1 MIKKLLF
8 GILLIAAIAAAVIFF
23 LPIIQEQLAYNKVK
37 SEESIESCK
46 SYEEEWPEG
55 KHLKEVNAIW
65 DRIWDKEIKKYED
78 NDKSQASAEGIKMM
92 RELLQY
98 MKQQRI
104 NTLLLT
110 TGQMLDIK
118 DFDEY
123 DVDIQL
129 LMERTN
135 ETSLPYKE
143 GIVTVKSNFDDK
155 YLEAISNLLVT
166 ELQQHLDQ
174 VFSPKFIQVVA
185 TEKPKENTPTIGINY
200 TIANKEITINNKA
213 YPQIWSYPPTEDDEE
228 EEIPDG
234 FLMGLNTSM
243 SFGFIVPK
251 SLNAYIHEENGEIT
265 DYLKQV
271 KNLNEGYKE
280 MTSLFFQERIGK
292 IAKEVGL

>member
-123 DVDIQL
+123 KIRV
-129 LMERTN
+129 
-135 ETSLPYKE
+135 
-143 GIVTVKSNFDDK
+143 
-155 YLEAISNLLVT
+155 
-166 ELQQHLDQ
+166 
-174 VFSPKFIQVVA
+174 
-185 TEKPKENTPTIGINY
+185 
-200 TIANKEITINNKA
+200 
-213 YPQIWSYPPTEDDEE
+213 
-228 EEIPDG
+228 
-234 FLMGLNTSM
+234 
-243 SFGFIVPK
+243 
-251 SLNAYIHEENGEIT
+251 
-265 DYLKQV
+265 
-271 KNLNEGYKE
+271 
-280 MTSLFFQERIGK
+280 IGK
-292 IAKEVGL
+292 CTTNSMIPEESPIDYSQHWKRKRYGQDTCQAYQKNVFTSKNDL